1 MFEHM
6 ARYLLRMLE
15 IILVV
20 CLAIMG
26 ILVFG
31 NVIMRYVFNSGIAIS
46 EELSRLLFVWL
57 IFLGAIVA
65 SAQRS
70 HIGYDSLAKVA
81 SPRVRKVLTLLTGT
95 LMLIAC
101 VIFIKG
107 GWSQTLINLSN
118 EYPVMGISYAWLYG
132 VAVVFGIALIFP
144 VCNNIWRV
152 LSNHDE
158 PLTEDL
164 ADQIEEKIA
173 EMSHDQQEPRP

>member
-1 MFEHM
+1 MFEPT
-6 ARYLLRMLE
+6 ARHLLRALE
-15 IILVV
+15 IILVA

-26 ILVFG
+26 VLVFG
-31 NVIMRYVFNSGIAIS
+31 NVVMRYVFNSGIAIS

-70 HIGYDSLAKVA
+70 HIGYDSLAKAA
-81 SPRVRKVLTLLTGT
+81 SRRVRKVLALLTGA

-101 VIFIKG
+101 LIFIKG
-107 GWSQTLINLSN
+107 GWSQTLINLHN
-118 EYPVMGISYAWLYG
+118 TYPVMEISYAWLYG

-144 VCNNIWRV
+144 VCHNIWRV

-164 ADQIEEKIA
+164 GNRIEEKIS
-173 EMSHDQQEPRP
+173 EINRDQAPRS